1 MTLFK
6 DVSIALPAHGH
17 PFTNLGE
24 RSLEII
30 DHHQERLETIR
41 QTAQQLVGGSVTDYM
56 RVLFSERA
64 WGDMAESE
72 TFAHLEHLKEL
83 GELVRESENGLMSY
97 QLKSS

>member
-1 MTLFK
+1 
-6 DVSIALPAHGH
+6 V
-17 PFTNLGE
+17 
-24 RSLEII
+24 
-30 DHHQERLETIR
+30 
-41 QTAQQLVGGSVTDYM
+41 V
-56 RVLFSERA
+56 FSERA